1 MLEIILLNIV
11 FWGVWYAIGSIP
23 YALVQFAINNHEL
36 LK

>member
-23 YALVQFAINNHEL
+23 YALVKLAIDNYEL